1 MISSISLVLSVCLA
15 VTFVNMLWN
24 VVVLRTGDSFPLK
37 FFSRRQTEAQDRW
50 LVKFQ
55 SLCVCAAGV
64 FPLAEEERLTG
75 RRQFSSCLRALVLVV
90 VVVVVL
96 FVFVLFWLL
105 SMVSSPACCPMS

>member
-90 VVVVVL
+90 VVVVL